1 MSNILE
7 AKVDRI
13 EAHQRL
19 LKSDQR
25 EILASNLIQTE
36 TLRNQSEALKRI
48 EYALMGNDLNGNRGL
63 VHEIEE
69 LNKLKD
75 LTKTHKIYFA
85 FIGVVL
91 IAGGVISNIFKQVF
105 KL

>member
-1 MSNILE
+1 MSAILE

-13 EAHQRL
+13 EKHQEY
-19 LKSDQR
+19 LKRDQK
-25 EILASNLIQTE
+25 EILASNIIQNE
-36 TLRNQSEALKRI
+36 TLKRI
-48 EYALMGNDLNGNRGL
+48 EYALMGNELNGNKGL

-85 FIGVVL
+85 FIGFIL
-91 IAGGVISNIFKQVF
+91 IAGGVISSIFKQVF
-105 KL
+105 K